1 MSSLCFVC
9 QLPILSHQTWG
20 TWPHHQDTDS
30 DDEDEPQDDDE
41 EGENAGTLAGWEG
54 GDTFHED
61 CLVCDTCGLRLA
73 GSSWQGA
80 HRFQN
85 KIYCGL
91 HYADVT
97 GLSSGEEFLAKLR
110 EYKRQSLGCAEARRK
125 SSTTLTFPVPVQA
138 CPGSPCEQYPHF
150 IKAAPG
156 YWIECAGPRK
166 ESDALPETAQQPDVS
181 PGKSN
186 GAAASGG
193 CASGGGCSLANV
205 SGALELVSRDEDTY
219 EKFFYG
225 TEHWNYFTNDE
236 SLGPVLMSLKQENI
250 NNRDQFR

>member
-20 TWPHHQDTDS
+20 TWPHHQDSDS

-41 EGENAGTLAGWEG
+41 EGETCLSADAAQGEG
-54 GDTFHED
+54 AAAQPTVSKKQTGRTPLIPVLNPANYVD
-61 CLVCDTCGLRLA
+61 A
-73 GSSWQGA
+73 SSSVVFW
-80 HRFQN
+80 
-85 KIYCGL
+85 
-91 HYADVT
+91 
-97 GLSSGEEFLAKLR
+97 EFLQETQKETAACRKLSR
-110 EYKRQSLGCAEARRK
+110 EGRVIRPAMPPKL
-125 SSTTLTFPVPVQA
+125 A

-166 ESDALPETAQQPDVS
+166 ESDALPETTQPDAS
-181 PGKSN
+181 PGKTN
-186 GAAASGG
+186 GAATSGA
-193 CASGGGCSLANV
+193 CASGGGCNSLGNV

-250 NNRDQFR
+250 NNRDQFRSDP

>member
-166 ESDALPETAQQPDVS
+166 ESDALPETGQQPDVS

>member
-20 TWPHHQDTDS
+20 TWPHHQDSDTDQ
-30 DDEDEPQDDDE
+30 EDEGQPDDDE
-41 EGENAGTLAGWEG
+41 EGERQEDARSSGDDVDAAVDRATGHRRPLRCNTPEEKTLTGDAVAPEKPPRARRPSQPVVTPQRRRSSASSVDWEG

-80 HRFQN
+80 HRFEN

-125 SSTTLTFPVPVQA
+125 SSTTLTFPVPVQVRNILV
-138 CPGSPCEQYPHF
+138 CRS
-150 IKAAPG
+150 
-156 YWIECAGPRK
+156 
-166 ESDALPETAQQPDVS
+166 SSSSALNLD
-181 PGKSN
+181 
-186 GAAASGG
+186 
-193 CASGGGCSLANV
+193 
-205 SGALELVSRDEDTY
+205 
-219 EKFFYG
+219 
-225 TEHWNYFTNDE
+225 
-236 SLGPVLMSLKQENI
+236 
-250 NNRDQFR
+250 